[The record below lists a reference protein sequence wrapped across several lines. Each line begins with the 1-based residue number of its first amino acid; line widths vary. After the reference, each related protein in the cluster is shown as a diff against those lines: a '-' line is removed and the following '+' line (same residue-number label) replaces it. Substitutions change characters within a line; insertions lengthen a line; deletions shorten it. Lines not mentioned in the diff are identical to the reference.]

1 MTDPFSF
8 KPNMDMTKFFAEFRM
23 PAMPAMPDMT
33 ELAKAQQK
41 NLEAITA
48 ANKVALEGARAFA
61 ERHMQIVQQSM
72 AEMQDAMRSMASP
85 GDPQQ
90 QAAKQAE
97 MAKAAY
103 ERATAQMQELADLIQ
118 KSSGEALSVL
128 HARFAEA
135 MEEVK
140 KLSGQGKA

>member
-1 MTDPFSF
+1 MSDPFSF
-8 KPNMDMTKFFAEFRM
+8 KPNLDIPKIMAEFRLH
-23 PAMPAMPDMT
+23 AMPDMT

-48 ANKVALEGARAFA
+48 ANKVALEGARAVA
-61 ERHMQIVQQSM
+61 ERHMEIVQQSV

-85 GDPQQ
+85 GNMQE
-90 QAAKQAE
+90 QAAKRAE
-97 MAKAAY
+97 MTKAAY
-103 ERATAQMQELADLIQ
+103 ERAVGQMQELADLIQ

-128 HARFAEA
+128 HKRFSEA

-140 KLSGQGKA
+140 NLSTDKKA

>member
-8 KPNMDMTKFFAEFRM
+8 KPNMDMTKFFAEFR
-23 PAMPAMPDMT
+23 MPAMPDMT

>member
-1 MTDPFSF
+1 MSDPFSF
-8 KPNMDMTKFFAEFRM
+8 RPNLDITKIMTEFRM
-23 PAMPAMPDMT
+23 PAMPDMM

-41 NLEAITA
+41 NLDAITA
-48 ANKVALEGARAFA
+48 ANKVALEGARAVA
-61 ERHMQIVQQSM
+61 ERHMEIVQQSV

-85 GDPQQ
+85 GDMQE
-90 QAAKQAE
+90 QAAKRAD

-103 ERATAQMQELADLIQ
+103 ERAAAQMQELADLIQ

-128 HARFAEA
+128 QKRFTEA

-140 KLSGQGKA
+140 NFSTDKKA

>member
-1 MTDPFSF
+1 MSDPFSF
-8 KPNMDMTKFFAEFRM
+8 KPNIDITKIMAEFR
-23 PAMPAMPDMT
+23 MPAMPDMT

-72 AEMQDAMRSMASP
+72 AEMQDAIRSMASP

-128 HARFAEA
+128 HKRFAEA

-140 KLSGQGKA
+140 NLSGQTKA

>member
-8 KPNMDMTKFFAEFRM
+8 KPNMDMTKFFAEFR
-23 PAMPAMPDMT
+23 MPAMPDMT

-72 AEMQDAMRSMASP
+72 AEIQDAMRSMASP
-85 GDPQQ
+85 ADPQQ

>member
-8 KPNMDMTKFFAEFRM
+8 KPNMDMTKFFAEFRT
-23 PAMPAMPDMT
+23 PAMPDMT

-48 ANKVALEGARAFA
+48 ANKVALEGARAVA
-61 ERHMQIVQQSM
+61 ERHMQIMQQSM
-72 AEMQDAMRSMASP
+72 AEMQDALRSMASP

>member
-8 KPNMDMTKFFAEFRM
+8 KPNMDISKILADFRL
-23 PAMPAMPDMT
+23 PAMPDMT
-33 ELAKAQQK
+33 ALAKAQQK

-48 ANKVALEGARAFA
+48 ANKVALEGARAVA
-61 ERHMQIVQQSM
+61 ERHMEIVQQSV

-85 GDPQQ
+85 GDAQQ

-103 ERATAQMQELADLIQ
+103 ERAVGQMQELAGLIQ

-128 HARFAEA
+128 HTRFAEA

-140 KLSGQGKA
+140 NLSTETKA

>member
-8 KPNMDMTKFFAEFRM
+8 KPNMDMTKFFAEFR
-23 PAMPAMPDMT
+23 MPAMPDMT

-103 ERATAQMQELADLIQ
+103 ERAAAQMQELADLIQ

-140 KLSGQGKA
+140 KLSSQGKA

>member
-1 MTDPFSF
+1 MTDPFRF
-8 KPNMDMTKFFAEFRM
+8 KPDMDITKMFAEFRL
-23 PAMPAMPDMT
+23 PAMPDMT
-33 ELAKAQQK
+33 ALAKAQQK

-48 ANKVALEGARAFA
+48 ANKVALEGARAVA
-61 ERHMQIVQQSM
+61 ERHMEIVQQSV
-72 AEMQDAMRSMASP
+72 AEMQDAMRSMAEP
-85 GDPQQ
+85 GAAQE
-90 QAAKQAE
+90 QAAKRAD

-103 ERATAQMQELADLIQ
+103 ERAVGQMQELADLIQ

-140 KLSGQGKA
+140 SLSTDKKA

>member
-8 KPNMDMTKFFAEFRM
+8 KPNLDMTKIMAEFRL
-23 PAMPAMPDMT
+23 PAIQDMT

-48 ANKVALEGARAFA
+48 ANKVALEGARAVA
-61 ERHMQIVQQSM
+61 ERHMEIVQQSV

-85 GDPQQ
+85 GDMQE
-90 QAAKQAE
+90 QAAKRAE

-103 ERATAQMQELADLIQ
+103 ERAVGQMQELADLIQ
-118 KSSGEALSVL
+118 RSSGEALSVL
-128 HARFAEA
+128 HKRFAEA

-140 KLSGQGKA
+140 NLSTDKKA

>member
-1 MTDPFSF
+1 MTDPFRF
-8 KPNMDMTKFFAEFRM
+8 KPDMDITKMFAEFRL
-23 PAMPAMPDMT
+23 PAMPDMT
-33 ELAKAQQK
+33 ALAKAQQK

-48 ANKVALEGARAFA
+48 ANKVALEGARAVA
-61 ERHMQIVQQSM
+61 ERHMEIVQQSV
-72 AEMQDAMRSMASP
+72 AEMQDAMRAMTAP
-85 GDPQQ
+85 NAPQE

-97 MAKAAY
+97 MAKATY
-103 ERATAQMQELADLIQ
+103 ERAVGQMQELADLIQ

-140 KLSGQGKA
+140 NLSADKKI

>member
-8 KPNMDMTKFFAEFRM
+8 KPNMDMTKFFAEFR
-23 PAMPAMPDMT
+23 MPAMPDMT

-61 ERHMQIVQQSM
+61 ERHKQIVQQSM

-85 GDPQQ
+85 ADPQQ

>member
-1 MTDPFSF
+1 MTDPFRF
-8 KPNMDMTKFFAEFRM
+8 KPDMDITKMFAEFRL
-23 PAMPAMPDMT
+23 PAMPDMT
-33 ELAKAQQK
+33 ALAKAQQK

-48 ANKVALEGARAFA
+48 ANKVALEGARAVA
-61 ERHMQIVQQSM
+61 ERHMEIVQQSV
-72 AEMQDAMRSMASP
+72 AEMQDAMRSMAEP
-85 GDPQQ
+85 GAAQE
-90 QAAKQAE
+90 QAAKRAD

-103 ERATAQMQELADLIQ
+103 ERAVGQMQELADLIQ

-140 KLSGQGKA
+140 NLSTDKKA

>member
-8 KPNMDMTKFFAEFRM
+8 KPNLDITKIMAEFRL
-23 PAMPAMPDMT
+23 PAMPDMT

-48 ANKVALEGARAFA
+48 ANKVALEGARAVA
-61 ERHMQIVQQSM
+61 ERHMQIMQQSV
-72 AEMQDAMRSMASP
+72 AEMQDAMRALATP
-85 GDPQQ
+85 GDAQQ
-90 QAAKQAE
+90 QGAKQME

-103 ERATAQMQELADLIQ
+103 ERATAQMQELADVIQ

-128 HARFAEA
+128 HKRFAEA

-140 KLSGQGKA
+140 NLSEAKKG

>member
-8 KPNMDMTKFFAEFRM
+8 KPNLDITKIMAEFRL
-23 PAMPAMPDMT
+23 PAMPDMT

-48 ANKVALEGARAFA
+48 ANKVALEGARAVA
-61 ERHMQIVQQSM
+61 ERHMEIVQQSV
-72 AEMQDAMRSMASP
+72 AEMQDAMRAMASP
-85 GDPQQ
+85 GDMQE
-90 QAAKQAE
+90 QAAKRAE

-103 ERATAQMQELADLIQ
+103 ERAVGQMQELADLIQ
-118 KSSGEALSVL
+118 RSSGEALSVL
-128 HARFAEA
+128 HKRFAEA

-140 KLSGQGKA
+140 NLSTDKKA

>member
-8 KPNMDMTKFFAEFRM
+8 KPNLDMTKILAEFRL
-23 PAMPAMPDMT
+23 PAMPDIT
-33 ELAKAQQK
+33 ALAAAQQK

-48 ANKVALEGARAFA
+48 ANKVALEGARAVA
-61 ERHMQIVQQSM
+61 ERHMEIVQQSV
-72 AEMQDAMRSMASP
+72 AEMQDAMRAMATP
-85 GDPQQ
+85 GDAQQ

-103 ERATAQMQELADLIQ
+103 ERAVGQMQELADLIK
-118 KSSGEALSVL
+118 KSSGEALSLL
-128 HARFAEA
+128 HKRFAEA

-140 KLSGQGKA
+140 NLSTDKKA

>member
-1 MTDPFSF
+1 
-8 KPNMDMTKFFAEFRM
+8 MDMTKFFAEFR
-23 PAMPAMPDMT
+23 MPAMPDMT

-128 HARFAEA
+128 HTRFAEA

-140 KLSGQGKA
+140 KLSGQDKA

>member
-8 KPNMDMTKFFAEFRM
+8 KPNLDITKIMAEFR
-23 PAMPAMPDMT
+23 MPAMPDMT

-48 ANKVALEGARAFA
+48 ANKVALEGARAVA
-61 ERHMQIVQQSM
+61 ERHMEIVQQSV

-85 GDPQQ
+85 GDMQE
-90 QAAKQAE
+90 QAAKRAE

-103 ERATAQMQELADLIQ
+103 ERAVGQMQELADLIQ

-128 HARFAEA
+128 HQRFSEA
-135 MEEVK
+135 MEEAKNLTTDK
-140 KLSGQGKA
+140 KV

>member
-8 KPNMDMTKFFAEFRM
+8 KPNMDMTKIFAEFRL
-23 PAMPAMPDMT
+23 PAMPDMT
-33 ELAKAQQK
+33 ALAKAQQK
-41 NLEAITA
+41 NLEAISA
-48 ANKVALEGARAFA
+48 ANKVALEGARAVA
-61 ERHMQIVQQSM
+61 ERHMEIVQQSV

-85 GDPQQ
+85 ADIQE
-90 QAAKQAE
+90 QAAKRAE

-103 ERATAQMQELADLIQ
+103 ERAVGQMQELADLIK

-128 HARFAEA
+128 HSRFAEA

-140 KLSGQGKA
+140 NLSTDKKV

>member
-8 KPNMDMTKFFAEFRM
+8 KPNMDMSKIFAEFRL
-23 PAMPAMPDMT
+23 PAMPDMSA
-33 ELAKAQQK
+33 LAKAQQK
-41 NLEAITA
+41 NLEAISA
-48 ANKVALEGARAFA
+48 ANKVALEGARAVA
-61 ERHMQIVQQSM
+61 ERHMEIVQQSV

-85 GDPQQ
+85 GDIQE
-90 QAAKQAE
+90 QAAKRAE

-103 ERATAQMQELADLIQ
+103 ERATAQMQELADLIK

-128 HARFAEA
+128 HTRFAEA

-140 KLSGQGKA
+140 NLSTDKKA

>member
-1 MTDPFSF
+1 MSDPFSF
-8 KPNMDMTKFFAEFRM
+8 KPSIDITKIMAEFR
-23 PAMPAMPDMT
+23 MPAMPDMT

-128 HARFAEA
+128 HKRFAEA

-140 KLSGQGKA
+140 NLSGQTKA